1 MSNGQKSLSI
11 NETFIIEPENDGTI
25 SACTGFYTNS
35 LISCD
40 GNTQIILGTDI
51 IETNAE
57 FIATK
62 YYGDGSSLT
71 GILSQDTFVT
81 GGTYSSGTSVFRN
94 NTGGTFSVT
103 GFSTGYTLTTNEI
116 TNTLGYTPLSA
127 YTDTFVTGGTVSGN
141 TAIFTNNTG
150 NTFSVTG
157 FSTGYTLTL
166 SDITNTLGYTP
177 LSAYTDSFVTGG
189 TVSGSTTIFTNNTG
203 GTFSVTGFSTGYTL
217 TTNEITNTLGYTP
230 LSAYTDTFVT
240 GGTYSSSAE
249 TATFANN
256 TGGTFT
262 IAGIPNGN
270 TKKWKNGGSV
280 QISGGETILV
290 SGNYVLQ
297 DSELNILD
305 DGDSISIGNITF
317 EKKGELYIGENVFFK
332 DTTINNDGIISIGG
346 ALILSG
352 NTIIIGTG
360 III

>member
-40 GNTQIILGTDI
+40 GNTQIILGNNL
-51 IETNAE
+51 IEVNSA
-57 FIATK
+57 FSATT
-62 YYGDGSSLT
+62 YYGDGSNLT
-71 GILSQDTFVT
+71 GISTQDTFTT
-81 GGTYSSGTSVFRN
+81 GGTYSDGTAVFTN

-127 YTDTFVTGGTVSGN
+127 YTDT
-141 TAIFTNNTG
+141 
-150 NTFSVTG
+150 
-157 FSTGYTLTL
+157 
-166 SDITNTLGYTP
+166 
-177 LSAYTDSFVTGG
+177 FVTGG